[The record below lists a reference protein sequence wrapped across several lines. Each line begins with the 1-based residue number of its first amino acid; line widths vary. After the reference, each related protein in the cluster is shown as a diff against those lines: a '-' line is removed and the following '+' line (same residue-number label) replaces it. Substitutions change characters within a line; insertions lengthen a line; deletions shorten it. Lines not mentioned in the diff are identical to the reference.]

1 VALNSASSPPAAGQQ
16 SGFTLIEVLITL
28 VILALMSLMSWRG
41 ISAMSAN
48 LDSLTQRS
56 NQTHAVSNTLAQWR
70 SDLDHM
76 TDAAGA
82 PAWDWDGKTLRITRL
97 ADQVGTLAAQVSVV
111 AWTVHRSPDDP
122 TALMWRRW
130 RSATFT
136 THAAWEFAWQQA
148 QRWGQSQ
155 LDAQGGADVAL
166 FPVEAFQI
174 YIYRGNS
181 WTNPLSTGER
191 QSSVA
196 TPAGSD
202 QDKVP
207 DGVRLSLGMSAA
219 SGVPGTITLD
229 WVRPTLSMN
238 RQ

>member
-1 VALNSASSPPAAGQQ
+1 MTRSSASSPSTASQQ
-16 SGFTLIEVLITL
+16 SGFTLIEVLVTL

-48 LDSLTQRS
+48 LDTLTQRS
-56 NQTHAVSNTLAQWR
+56 NQTHAVSNTLAQWHT
-70 SDLDHM
+70 DLDHM
-76 TDAAGA
+76 TDMTGA
-82 PAWDWDGKTLRITRL
+82 PAWDWDGKTLRITRR
-97 ADQVGTLAAQVSVV
+97 ADQDETLAAQVNVV
-111 AWTVHRSPDDP
+111 AWTVRRNPNDP
-122 TALMWRRW
+122 TTLLWRRW
-130 RSATFT
+130 RSTTFT

-155 LDAQGGADVAL
+155 LDAQVGTDVAL
-166 FPVEAFQI
+166 FPVEVFQI

-181 WTNPLSTGER
+181 WTNPLSSGER

-207 DGVRLSLGMSAA
+207 DGVRLSLGMNAT